1 MSKVIPEKTKI
12 VRMVYTK
19 TPWAYFDVDFGD
31 IDLSQV
37 KSVEATNWCNLV
49 VTMNDDT
56 VHYIDAHKIEE
67 AELDWKRGFQISAFL
82 DEEYA
87 ELRNLELEASE

>member
-12 VRMVYTK
+12 VRMVYTRN
-19 TPWAYFDVDFGD
+19 PWAYFDVDFGD

-37 KSVEATNWCNLV
+37 KSVKTTNWCNLA

-56 VHYIDAHKIEE
+56 VHYIDTHEIKEM
-67 AELDWKRGFQISAFL
+67 ELDWKRGFEISAFL
-82 DEEYA
+82 DEEYS

>member
-37 KSVEATNWCNLV
+37 KSVEATKWCNLV

-56 VHYIDAHKIEE
+56 VHHIETHHIME
-67 AELDWKRGFQISAFL
+67 VELDWKRGFQMSAFL
-82 DEEYA
+82 DESI
-87 ELRNLELEASE
+87 LS